1 MAIRVREPGLL
12 STVQDTGRFG
22 EYALGMPPSGAM
34 DVFSYQVGNYLVGN
48 AEGAAG
54 LEITYFGPE
63 LEFTEAALI
72 ALTGAEMPPKI
83 NGEEAPRW
91 EALEVAEGDVLTF
104 DYLRNGARSYLAVAG
119 GIEVPLFMHSRSTYT
134 LIGLGGHE
142 GRALQE
148 GDELETGE
156 SQDGESPNG
165 GERVGKRVDEEHI
178 PTYSSETE
186 LRVIIGLAS
195 YRITEESMEE
205 FLSTTWSVTPDAD
218 RVGYRYRGGELK
230 FVEREQPAGAG
241 SDPANVVDFGYPIG
255 SIQVPGGVEPIVL
268 MNDAVTGGG
277 YATIGTVISADRD
290 RLAQTKTN
298 DKTRFRSVEL
308 EEALEARK
316 QRRQQMEEITA
327 CAGIPLG
334 FSGRKT
340 FSKLA
345 ERAESGSRRLKRLKA
360 ADRRARRREGRR
372 HESRS
377 KLRHG
382 GKLWALED
390 GLRRGDDAIHLLGQR
405 RGRLPRRRSARHAQD
420 RRAGQGARGGGRH
433 PLWV

>member
-1 MAIRVREPGLL
+1 MAIRVRQPGLL

-48 AEGAAG
+48 EEGAAG

-63 LEFTEAALI
+63 LEFTEAAVI
-72 ALTGAEMPPKI
+72 ALTGAQMPPKI
-83 NGEEAPRW
+83 NGEEAPTW

-119 GIEVPLFMHSRSTYT
+119 GIDVPVFMHSRSTYT

-148 GDELETGE
+148 GDELEVGE
-156 SQDGESPNG
+156 APRNAEGQ
-165 GERVGKRVDEEHI
+165 VGKRVGGDHI

-195 YRITEESMEE
+195 YRITEQSMEE
-205 FLSTTWSVTPDAD
+205 FLSTTWTVTPDAD
-218 RVGYRYRGGELK
+218 RVGYRYKGGELE
-230 FVEREQPAGAG
+230 FVERELPAGAG

-308 EEALEARK
+308 DEALQARK
-316 QRRQQMEEITA
+316 QRREQMAEI
-327 CAGIPLG
+327 
-334 FSGRKT
+334 RQ
-340 FSKLA
+340 
-345 ERAESGSRRLKRLKA
+345 
-360 ADRRARRREGRR
+360 
-372 HESRS
+372 
-377 KLRHG
+377 
-382 GKLWALED
+382 AL
-390 GLRRGDDAIHLLGQR
+390 
-405 RGRLPRRRSARHAQD
+405 S
-420 RRAGQGARGGGRH
+420 
-433 PLWV
+433 

>member
-1 MAIRVREPGLL
+1 MAIRVRQPGLL
-12 STVQDTGRFG
+12 TTVQDTGRFG

-63 LEFTEAALI
+63 LEFTEAAVI
-72 ALTGAEMPPKI
+72 AVTGAEMPPKI
-83 NGEEAPRW
+83 NGEEAPTW
-91 EALEVAEGDVLTF
+91 EALEVGEGDVLSF

-119 GIEVPLFMHSRSTYT
+119 GIDVPLFMHSRSTYT

-148 GDELETGE
+148 GDELDT
-156 SQDGESPNG
+156 GESPNG
-165 GERVGKRVDEEHI
+165 GERAGKRVDEDHI

-195 YRITEESMEE
+195 YRLTEESMEE
-205 FLSTTWSVTPDAD
+205 FLSTTWTVTPDAD

-308 EEALEARK
+308 DEALEARK
-316 QRRQQMEEITA
+316 QRRQQMEEIK
-327 CAGIPLG
+327 G
-334 FSGRKT
+334 
-340 FSKLA
+340 
-345 ERAESGSRRLKRLKA
+345 
-360 ADRRARRREGRR
+360 
-372 HESRS
+372 
-377 KLRHG
+377 
-382 GKLWALED
+382 ALT
-390 GLRRGDDAIHLLGQR
+390 
-405 RGRLPRRRSARHAQD
+405 
-420 RRAGQGARGGGRH
+420 
-433 PLWV
+433 

>member
-1 MAIRVREPGLL
+1 
-12 STVQDTGRFG
+12 
-22 EYALGMPPSGAM
+22 M

-48 AEGAAG
+48 EEGTAG

-63 LEFTEAALI
+63 LEFTEAAVI
-72 ALTGAEMPPKI
+72 AVTGAEMPPKI
-83 NGEEAPRW
+83 NGEEAPTW
-91 EALEVAEGDVLTF
+91 EALEVGDGDVLSF
-104 DYLRNGARSYLAVAG
+104 DYLKNGARSYLAVAG
-119 GIEVPLFMHSRSTYT
+119 GIDVPVFMHSRSTYT

-148 GDELETGE
+148 GDELEI
-156 SQDGESPNG
+156 GESPSG
-165 GERVGKRVDEEHI
+165 SEQVGKSVDDDHI
-178 PTYSSETE
+178 PAYSRETE

-195 YRITEESMEE
+195 YRLTEESMEE
-205 FLSTTWSVTPDAD
+205 FLNTTWTVTPDAD

-308 EEALEARK
+308 DEALEARK
-316 QRRQQMEEITA
+316 QRLQQMEEI
-327 CAGIPLG
+327 
-334 FSGRKT
+334 RQ
-340 FSKLA
+340 
-345 ERAESGSRRLKRLKA
+345 
-360 ADRRARRREGRR
+360 
-372 HESRS
+372 
-377 KLRHG
+377 
-382 GKLWALED
+382 ALE
-390 GLRRGDDAIHLLGQR
+390 
-405 RGRLPRRRSARHAQD
+405 
-420 RRAGQGARGGGRH
+420 
-433 PLWV
+433 

>member
-1 MAIRVREPGLL
+1 MAIRVRQPGLL
-12 STVQDTGRFG
+12 TTVQDSGRFG

-48 AEGAAG
+48 EEGAAG

-63 LEFTEAALI
+63 LEFTGAAVI
-72 ALTGAEMPPKI
+72 AVTGAEMPPKI
-83 NGEEAPRW
+83 NGEEAPTW
-91 EALEVAEGDVLTF
+91 EALGVAEGDVLSF

-119 GIEVPLFMHSRSTYT
+119 GIDVPLFMHSRSTYT

-148 GDELETGE
+148 GDELDT
-156 SQDGESPNG
+156 GESPNG
-165 GERVGKRVDEEHI
+165 GEQAGKRVDDDHI

-195 YRITEESMEE
+195 YRITEQSMEE
-205 FLSTTWSVTPDAD
+205 FLSTTWTVTPDAD
-218 RVGYRYRGGELK
+218 RVGYRYKGGELE

-308 EEALEARK
+308 DEALQARK
-316 QRRQQMEEITA
+316 QRREQMAEI
-327 CAGIPLG
+327 
-334 FSGRKT
+334 RQ
-340 FSKLA
+340 
-345 ERAESGSRRLKRLKA
+345 
-360 ADRRARRREGRR
+360 
-372 HESRS
+372 
-377 KLRHG
+377 
-382 GKLWALED
+382 AL
-390 GLRRGDDAIHLLGQR
+390 
-405 RGRLPRRRSARHAQD
+405 S
-420 RRAGQGARGGGRH
+420 
-433 PLWV
+433 

>member
-1 MAIRVREPGLL
+1 MAIRVRQPGLL
-12 STVQDTGRFG
+12 TTVQDSGRFG

-48 AEGAAG
+48 EEGAAG

-63 LEFTEAALI
+63 LEFTGAAVI
-72 ALTGAEMPPKI
+72 AVTGAEMPPKI
-83 NGEEAPRW
+83 NGEEAPTW
-91 EALEVAEGDVLTF
+91 EALGVAEGDVLSF

-119 GIEVPLFMHSRSTYT
+119 GIDVPLFMHSRSTYT

-148 GDELETGE
+148 GDELDT
-156 SQDGESPNG
+156 GESPNG
-165 GERVGKRVDEEHI
+165 GERAGKRVDDDHI

-195 YRITEESMEE
+195 YRLTEESMEE
-205 FLSTTWSVTPDAD
+205 FLSATWTVTPDAD

-308 EEALEARK
+308 DEALEARK
-316 QRRQQMEEITA
+316 QRRQQLEEI
-327 CAGIPLG
+327 
-334 FSGRKT
+334 
-340 FSKLA
+340 
-345 ERAESGSRRLKRLKA
+345 
-360 ADRRARRREGRR
+360 R
-372 HESRS
+372 H
-377 KLRHG
+377 
-382 GKLWALED
+382 ALE
-390 GLRRGDDAIHLLGQR
+390 
-405 RGRLPRRRSARHAQD
+405 
-420 RRAGQGARGGGRH
+420 
-433 PLWV
+433 